1 MTFVPAP
8 NRYAD
13 MTYRRTGRSGLKL
26 PALSLGLWHNFGHE
40 RPIER
45 QRAILRRA
53 FDLGVTHFDL
63 ANNYGPPPGA
73 AETNFGRIFAE
84 DFRAYRD
91 EMIISSKAGY
101 DMWPGP
107 YGDFGSRKYL
117 LSSLDASLGRLGV
130 DYVDIFYSHRP
141 DPETPIEETMG
152 ALASAVHQGKALY
165 VGISSYTPEQTR
177 AAAAALA
184 EHKIP
189 LLIHQPRYSMFDRHV
204 EDGLFPVLDE
214 LGMGS
219 IVFSPLAQGLLT
231 DRYLG
236 GSVPADSRVATS
248 GFLAEEVLTDTY
260 LGRARALNAIAAER
274 GQTLAQLAVTW
285 ILRQPSVTSVLVG
298 ASSVNQ
304 LEQTVAALDAPAL
317 TQGEIDAIEPY
328 AVHGTG
334 LG

>member
-1 MTFVPAP
+1 MSYRADHT
-8 NRYAD
+8 RYESIEYD
-13 MTYRRTGRSGLKL
+13 RVGRSGLRL
-26 PALSLGLWHNFGHE
+26 PAVSLGLW
-40 RPIER
+40 
-45 QRAILRRA
+45 
-53 FDLGVTHFDL
+53 
-63 ANNYGPPPGA
+63 
-73 AETNFGRIFAE
+73 TNFGRIFAE

-152 ALASAVHQGKALY
+152 ALASAVQQGKALY

-177 AAAAALA
+177 AAATALA
-184 EHKIP
+184 EHRIP

-231 DRYLG
+231 DRYLD
-236 GSVPADSRVATS
+236 GSVPAGSRVATS
-248 GFLAEEVLTDTY
+248 GFLSEEVLTDTY

>member
-1 MTFVPAP
+1 
-8 NRYAD
+8 
-13 MTYRRTGRSGLKL
+13 
-26 PALSLGLWHNFGHE
+26 
-40 RPIER
+40 
-45 QRAILRRA
+45 
-53 FDLGVTHFDL
+53 
-63 ANNYGPPPGA
+63 
-73 AETNFGRIFAE
+73 
-84 DFRAYRD
+84 
-91 EMIISSKAGY
+91 
-101 DMWPGP
+101 
-107 YGDFGSRKYL
+107 
-117 LSSLDASLGRLGV
+117 
-130 DYVDIFYSHRP
+130 
-141 DPETPIEETMG
+141 
-152 ALASAVHQGKALY
+152 
-165 VGISSYTPEQTR
+165 
-177 AAAAALA
+177 
-184 EHKIP
+184 
-189 LLIHQPRYSMFDRHV
+189 
-204 EDGLFPVLDE
+204 
-214 LGMGS
+214 MGS